1 MLLRTALLIL
11 LVLSLLFYRD
21 SLLDILKGIRLVTWK
36 ELGAAILL
44 ALSGYLLEGI
54 TIFRMTETVASHV
67 RRTDCVFIAFVCEFY
82 RLTTLGNGSGIAEI
96 HYLTK
101 EKIEPGKEIGR
112 ASCRERV

>member
-1 MLLRTALLIL
+1 MKTISQKQKTDKKGLCSRKMLLRTALLIL

-54 TIFRMTETVASHV
+54 TIFQ
-67 RRTDCVFIAFVCEFY
+67 
-82 RLTTLGNGSGIAEI
+82 
-96 HYLTK
+96 
-101 EKIEPGKEIGR
+101 IGR
-112 ASCRERV
+112 ASWRERV